1 MNKRIEGALQIIFAI
16 VIAALVFYFSSEME
30 RFKDYGY
37 LGAFVISALSS
48 ATIFIP
54 APGWAAVIAMGRYL
68 DPYLLGLVAGI
79 GSSIG
84 ELTGYVAGEGA
95 RDVINDR
102 VKESKD
108 IHQLITKYGP
118 FAIFFLAFIPNP
130 LFDAAGLVA
139 GALKIPWWQF
149 LIATALGRILRFILL
164 AMLGQWTLNAVY

>member
-1 MNKRIEGALQIIFAI
+1 MDKKAEGALQIAI
-16 VIAALVFYFSSEME
+16 AITIAIIVFYFSSEME
-30 RFKDYGY
+30 GFKEYGY
-37 LGAFVISALSS
+37 LGAFFISALSS

-79 GSSIG
+79 GSSFG
-84 ELTGYVAGEGA
+84 ELTGYVAGDGA
-95 RDVINDR
+95 RDIINDK
-102 VKESKD
+102 VKENKD
-108 IHQLITKYGP
+108 IHQIISKYGP
-118 FAIFFLAFIPNP
+118 FAIFALAFIPNP

-149 LIATALGRILRFILL
+149 LIATAMGRILRFILL